1 MSASALIL
9 SMEKLLKLHKS
20 LYEIAVR
27 KTDVL
32 KKGDM
37 EALNQL
43 MKEEQTH
50 IAAIGKIEEERIQ
63 LTKQIVPH
71 LENPTIGDCLES
83 LSGVEQEK
91 VTQLRDQLLQQVF
104 QIQEKNDLN
113 QQLLHQSMQFIHFS
127 MSLVAPQPQNYNYG
141 PPSNKQKT
149 PGTTSTGMFNSKA

>member
-1 MSASALIL
+1 MSTSALIL

-20 LYEIAVR
+20 LNELAVR
-27 KTDVL
+27 KTDIL
-32 KKGDM
+32 KKGDI

-43 MKEEQTH
+43 IKEEQKH
-50 IAAIGKIEEERIQ
+50 IAAIGQIEEERMV
-63 LTKQIVPH
+63 LARQIVPQ
-71 LENPTIGDCLES
+71 LENPTVNDCLNLISGHEHES
-83 LSGVEQEK
+83 LK
-91 VTQLRDQLLQQVF
+91 QLRDDLLQEVF
-104 QIQEKNDLN
+104 NIQENNTLN